1 MSASCVGTESF
12 IPYLEGTK
20 SSGDMNVIV
29 RLSNCVLD
37 DIGWIGSRTIVIRP
51 KSVRQ
56 ARGGV
61 VFVIRMFACQ
71 TLGIMAGTEDSGTNP
86 FEVSVCE
93 NGTMEILQTLGC
105 PVQLLSHSSEGS
117 GGEIEF
123 TY

>member
-29 RLSNCVLD
+29 RLSNCVLH

-51 KSVRQ
+51 KSARQ

-61 VFVIRMFACQ
+61 VLVIRTFACQ
-71 TLGIMAGTEDSGTNP
+71 TLGVRTSMEDSGTNS
-86 FEVSVCE
+86 FEVSMCE
-93 NGTMEILQTLGC
+93 AGVMEILQTLGC
-105 PVQLLSHSSEGS
+105 PVQLLSHSNEGS
-117 GGEIEF
+117 SG
-123 TY
+123 